1 MYKLIYLVIFA
12 VLAVLDWRT
21 VRGRVNAFLYFG
33 IFAVAAVLAV
43 MSVWL
48 LKDFSLARLFS

>member
-21 VRGRVNAFLYFG
+21 VRGRMNAFLYFG
-33 IFAVAAVLAV
+33 IFAAAAVFVVL
-43 MSVWL
+43 SVWL
-48 LKDFSLARLFS
+48 LKDFSLTRLFS

>member
-1 MYKLIYLVIFA
+1 MYKLIYVVLFA
-12 VLAVLDWRT
+12 VLAAVDWRT

-33 IFAVAAVLAV
+33 IFLAAVVLAG
-43 MSVWL
+43 MSVWF

>member
-1 MYKLIYLVIFA
+1 MYKLMYLVIFA

-21 VRGRVNAFLYFG
+21 VRRRINAYLYFG
-33 IFAVAAVLAV
+33 IFLAAAVLAV

-48 LKDFSLARLFS
+48 LKDFSLGRLFS